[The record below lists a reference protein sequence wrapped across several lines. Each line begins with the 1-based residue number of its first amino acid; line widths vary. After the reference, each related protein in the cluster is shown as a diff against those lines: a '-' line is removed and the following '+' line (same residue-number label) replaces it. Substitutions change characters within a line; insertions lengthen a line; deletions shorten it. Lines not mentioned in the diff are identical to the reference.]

1 MELKGGFSSRTSPV
15 EAQSFSRPLI
25 MEKEWEATSIT
36 LWSEGAS

>member
-1 MELKGGFSSRTSPV
+1 MELKGGFSSSTSPV